1 MVRWK
6 DGRTEREID
15 DLRYIK
21 LPATMLWW
29 AVITCSFLRIFFSV
43 SRLLLLFINIAF
55 QFFCSFNICHT
66 FGSYAFFGFVTL
78 GLI

>member
-21 LPATMLWW
+21 LPATILWW

-43 SRLLLLFINIAF
+43 SRLLQLLFITF
-55 QFFCSFNICHT
+55 QSFCSVKICHT
-66 FGSYAFFGFVTL
+66 FGIYAFFGFVTV
-78 GLI
+78 GFI

>member
-21 LPATMLWW
+21 LPATILWW

-43 SRLLLLFINIAF
+43 SRLLQLLFIPF
-55 QFFCSFNICHT
+55 QFFCSVKICHT
-66 FGSYAFFGFVTL
+66 FGSYAFSGFVTE
-78 GLI
+78 GFI